1 MARAGGALPR
11 PGEGLLEGRERA
23 GARARAEAAPGAE
36 TLQAGDRKA
45 HLEARAA
52 GEIAGTASGQR
63 TAGRSCLHSQ
73 PGSEAEPDASRDRET
88 RGLVAQELA
97 RFEVAKFEEQ
107 RRDATD
113 AVSHTAPHI
122 PGELGPLRVGSDV
135 AGLGRKLDV

>member
-1 MARAGGALPR
+1 MACARRALPR
-11 PGEGLLEGRERA
+11 PGERLPEGGQGV

-36 TLQAGDRKA
+36 TLQAGDRKD

-63 TAGRSCLHSQ
+63 SAGRSCLHSQ

-97 RFEVAKFEEQ
+97 RFEVAQFDEQ

-113 AVSHTAPHI
+113 AVSHTA
-122 PGELGPLRVGSDV
+122 
-135 AGLGRKLDV
+135 A